1 MGLMTTPTSRR
12 GWELTRTGV
21 LLLEDLLILPRS
33 SAMAQCGLGAI
44 TAQGNWAVRL
54 WAGGAQ
60 TCHCRS
66 AAMPTGRPPPAVVGL
81 TPLSIIWV
89 TLWRSKWMAVYG
101 PGATTSTASWASAR
115 LPVPIVRRKLVLAS
129 GSLSPADPAIRS
141 HSNPTAA

>member
-12 GWELTRTGV
+12 GWELTRTGL
-21 LLLEDLLILPRS
+21 LLLEALLILPRS

-81 TPLSIIWV
+81 TPLTIIWV
-89 TLWRSKWMAVYG
+89 TLSRSRWMAVYG
-101 PGATTSTASWASAR
+101 LGVTTASASWATEVLLAR
-115 LPVPIVRRKLVLAS
+115 ISPCGLVWTRIGLLWRAVS
-129 GSLSPADPAIRS
+129 FIRWR
-141 HSNPTAA
+141 